1 MPDRNRFSAAGPALG
16 YLAQVEWALLIAL
29 RRMDT
34 EETLRLSLETADDI
48 TFEDE
53 GGPSELWQ
61 AKHRVNRRAALGN
74 ASPDL
79 WKTLH
84 NWIETADETSACFLV
99 TTASAPENSAAFLLG
114 PSKTPADI
122 VQAQNHLDSVARA
135 AGNASSDAYYAKYL
149 ALSND
154 ERRNLLSRVTVL
166 TSAVPADEIT
176 KQLVSS
182 VRKAAVPERRL
193 PLVERLRG
201 WWHDRTMTHLTRV
214 ANGRSD
220 WIDIEEIEGKL
231 LQIAQS
237 LRDDNL
243 PLDFGAIP
251 EPSPSE
257 VDGDDR
263 IFVEQLKKIML
274 HHERI
279 RQAVYDHNRAFLQR
293 SRWQREHL
301 LELGELETYDRLLV
315 EEWRRVFLPLAE
327 ADGDASDEEKVS
339 DAQNLYARMQ
349 DRSLPEIRRDVRS
362 RYVPI
367 GSLHILADRLQIG
380 WHPDWLSLLRHR
392 LEEVQTIDHAQGAA

>member
-1 MPDRNRFSAAGPALG
+1 
-16 YLAQVEWALLIAL
+16 
-29 RRMDT
+29 
-34 EETLRLSLETADDI
+34 
-48 TFEDE
+48 
-53 GGPSELWQ
+53 
-61 AKHRVNRRAALGN
+61 
-74 ASPDL
+74 
-79 WKTLH
+79 
-84 NWIETADETSACFLV
+84 
-99 TTASAPENSAAFLLG
+99 
-114 PSKTPADI
+114 
-122 VQAQNHLDSVARA
+122 
-135 AGNASSDAYYAKYL
+135 
-149 ALSND
+149 
-154 ERRNLLSRVTVL
+154 
-166 TSAVPADEIT
+166 
-176 KQLVSS
+176 
-182 VRKAAVPERRL
+182 
-193 PLVERLRG
+193 
-201 WWHDRTMTHLTRV
+201 MTHLTRV

-257 VDGDDR
+257 VDDDDR

-301 LELGELETYDRLLV
+301 LELDELETYDRLLV

-327 ADGDASDEEKVS
+327 ADGNTTDEEKVS
-339 DAQNLYARMQ
+339 NAQNLYARMQ